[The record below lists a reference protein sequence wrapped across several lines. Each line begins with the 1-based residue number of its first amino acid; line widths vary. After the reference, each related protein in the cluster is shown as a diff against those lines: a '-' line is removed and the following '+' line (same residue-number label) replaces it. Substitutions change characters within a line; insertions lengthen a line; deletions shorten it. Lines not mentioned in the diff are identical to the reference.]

1 MSTDRMVRVNEL
13 LKRELGSIF
22 TFLVTP
28 HSSSLVTVTG
38 VKTSPDL
45 RNATVFVSV
54 YGSESQVREV
64 MSLLHSK
71 RGELQSQLAGKVVL
85 KYTPRLHFRLDRTAA
100 EADRVLSILESLDI
114 PDDDNPDS
122 SLPDKQEP

>member
-1 MSTDRMVRVNEL
+1 MSTDRLVRVNEL

-22 TFLVTP
+22 TFLITP

-54 YGSESQVREV
+54 YGNESQVRDV
-64 MSLLHSK
+64 FSLLQHK
-71 RGELQSQLAGKVVL
+71 RRDIQSELASKVVL

-100 EADRVLSILESLDI
+100 EADRVLSILEDLDM
-114 PDDDNPDS
+114 PAS
-122 SLPDKQEP
+122 SEQDLPPSDQES